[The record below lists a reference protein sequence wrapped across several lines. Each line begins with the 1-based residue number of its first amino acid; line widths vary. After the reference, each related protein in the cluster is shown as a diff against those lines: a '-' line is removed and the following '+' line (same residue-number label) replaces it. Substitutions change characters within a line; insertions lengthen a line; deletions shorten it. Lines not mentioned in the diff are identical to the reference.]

1 MARGYINDKPIS
13 YSSLKTW
20 LMGHGVSRQHSDHF
34 DVLNHHL
41 RGGWVTPGRMVIV
54 PDTESV
60 SCSWNESWWV
70 RYAEEIDRN
79 LELDAAAAQTMIDDY
94 DLLQSLLTYGSIGI
108 GSATS
113 AWSRHLDEV
122 VNTLEE
128 IERLHQRL
136 NAGGLDRQAFIRQR
150 QVLLALLGTQL
161 RGAARFGTGLRG
173 NQSLKKVLGIST
185 KSYLNKGEIAGYAQR
200 LKAISQTSKW
210 LGKGTY
216 IGLALD
222 VGAAGLEI
230 KEACVVGR
238 EAQCRRAKYVE
249 SGRLAGGVEGGGLG
263 NGGRS

>member
-41 RGGWVTPGRMVIV
+41 RRGWVMPGRMVIV

-70 RYAEEIDRN
+70 RYAEEIDHN

-108 GSATS
+108 GSTTS

-128 IERLHQRL
+128 IEHLHQRL
-136 NAGGLDRQAFIRQR
+136 KAGGLDRQAFIRQR

-173 NQSLKKVLGIST
+173 NQSLKKVLGLST